1 MGFLVFIMFIVVIV
15 ALTKKSIKRDEERI
29 SARIREE
36 REEEIKREKEAERLR
51 EQQRLEEERLQQQ
64 QRLEDAG
71 LSESCLQFAQRMKE
85 HPMIVEEGQK
95 LLQEAILMLQKELK
109 DALTNESS
117 VYFSFSV
124 SSWGAHCNPPGSYAF
139 NFASHGISLLES
151 SEGMPVWAKTA
162 GIAWA
167 LWRQIKEPLQNAVP
181 ALTIQSVDWSYDE
194 YKNTMGSG
202 TLRMKG
208 VLKQDRFMKL

>member
-1 MGFLVFIMFIVVIV
+1 MGVLVIIAFFVAIV
-15 ALTKKSIKRDEERI
+15 ALMTKSVNRRKEEQE
-29 SARIREE
+29 AAWIREE

-51 EQQRLEEERLQQQ
+51 GQ

-124 SSWGAHCNPPGSYAF
+124 SSWGAHCNSPGSYAF
-139 NFASHGISLLES
+139 TFASHGISLLES

-162 GIAWA
+162 GIGWA
-167 LWRQIKEPLQNAVP
+167 LWRQIKEPLLNAVP
-181 ALTIQSVDWSYDE
+181 ALTIQSVDWSYGE
-194 YKNTMGSG
+194 YKNTMGNG
-202 TLRMKG
+202 TLRMEG

>member
-1 MGFLVFIMFIVVIV
+1 MGVLVILAAIIAIV
-15 ALTKKSIKRDEERI
+15 ALARRSAKRDEERI

-36 REEEIKREKEAERLR
+36 REEEIKREKEAERI
-51 EQQRLEEERLQQQ
+51 EKERQQQ

-71 LSESCLQFAQRMKE
+71 LSESCLQFAQLMKAF
-85 HPMIVEEGQK
+85 PMILKEGEK

-117 VYFSFSV
+117 VSFSFSV
-124 SSWGAHCNPPGSYAF
+124 SSWGLHCDSPCRYTFS
-139 NFASHGISLLES
+139 FASHGISLLES

-162 GIAWA
+162 GIGWA
-167 LWRQIKEPLQNAVP
+167 LWRQIKEPLLNAVP
-181 ALTIQSVDWSYDE
+181 ALTIQSVDWSYGE
-194 YKNTMGSG
+194 YKNTMGDG
-202 TLRMKG
+202 TLRMEG

>member
-1 MGFLVFIMFIVVIV
+1 MGVLAIIAVIIAIV
-15 ALTKKSIKRDEERI
+15 ALARRSAKRDEERI

-36 REEEIKREKEAERLR
+36 REEEIKREKEAERI
-51 EQQRLEEERLQQQ
+51 EKERQQQ

-117 VYFSFSV
+117 VSFSFSV
-124 SSWGAHCNPPGSYAF
+124 SSWGLHCDSPCRYTFS
-139 NFASHGISLLES
+139 FASHGISLLES

-162 GIAWA
+162 GIGWA
-167 LWRQIKEPLQNAVP
+167 LWRQIKEPLLNAVP

>member
-1 MGFLVFIMFIVVIV
+1 MGFFVCIMVIAVIV
-15 ALTKKSIKRDEERI
+15 ALAIKSIKRQEAAAQE
-29 SARIREE
+29 AAWA
-36 REEEIKREKEAERLR
+36 EEIEQKKEAERLR
-51 EQQRLEEERLQQQ
+51 QQQRLEEERLQQQ

-71 LSESCLQFAQRMKE
+71 LSKNCLQFAQRMKE
-85 HPMIVEEGQK
+85 HPMIVEEGEK
-95 LLQEAILMLQKELK
+95 LLQEAILMLQKELN

-167 LWRQIKEPLQNAVP
+167 LWRQINEPLLNAVP

-202 TLRMKG
+202 TLRMEG

>member
-1 MGFLVFIMFIVVIV
+1 MGVLVIIAFFVAIV
-15 ALTKKSIKRDEERI
+15 ALMTKSVNRRKEEQE
-29 SARIREE
+29 AAWIREE
-36 REEEIKREKEAERLR
+36 REEEIRQEKLR
-51 EQQRLEEERLQQQ
+51 QQ

-151 SEGMPVWAKTA
+151 SEGMPVRAKTA
-162 GIAWA
+162 GIGWA
-167 LWRQIKEPLQNAVP
+167 LWRQINEPLQNAVP
-181 ALTIQSVDWSYDE
+181 ALTIQNVEWHYAPSFVE
-194 YKNTMGSG
+194 YRLRDDG
-202 TLRMKG
+202 TLQMKG

>member
-1 MGFLVFIMFIVVIV
+1 MGVLVCIAVVAAIV
-15 ALTKKSIKRDEERI
+15 ALAIKSIKRQEAAAQE
-29 SARIREE
+29 AAWA
-36 REEEIKREKEAERLR
+36 EEIEQKKEAERLR
-51 EQQRLEEERLQQQ
+51 QQQRLEEERLQQQ

-71 LSESCLQFAQRMKE
+71 LSESCLQFAHRMKA

-181 ALTIQSVDWSYDE
+181 ALTIQSVDWSYG
-194 YKNTMGSG
+194 M
-202 TLRMKG
+202 LRMEG
-208 VLKQDRFMKL
+208 VLKQDRFLEI

>member
-1 MGFLVFIMFIVVIV
+1 MGVLVIIAFFVAIV
-15 ALTKKSIKRDEERI
+15 ALMTKSVNRRKEEQE
-29 SARIREE
+29 AAWIREE
-36 REEEIKREKEAERLR
+36 REEEIRREKEAERLR
-51 EQQRLEEERLQQQ
+51 QQ

-71 LSESCLQFAQRMKE
+71 LSESCLQFAQRMKA

-167 LWRQIKEPLQNAVP
+167 LWRQIKEPLLNAVP

>member
-1 MGFLVFIMFIVVIV
+1 MGVLVIIAFFVAIV
-15 ALTKKSIKRDEERI
+15 ALMTKSVNRRKEEQE
-29 SARIREE
+29 AAWIREE

-51 EQQRLEEERLQQQ
+51 QQ

-71 LSESCLQFAQRMKE
+71 LSESCLQFAQRMKA

-151 SEGMPVWAKTA
+151 SEGMPVRAKTA
-162 GIAWA
+162 GIGWA
-167 LWRQIKEPLQNAVP
+167 LWRQINEPLQNAVP
-181 ALTIQSVDWSYDE
+181 ALTIQNVEWHYAPSFVE
-194 YKNTMGSG
+194 YRLRDDG
-202 TLRMKG
+202 TLQMKG

>member
-15 ALTKKSIKRDEERI
+15 ALAKKSIKRQEE
-29 SARIREE
+29 AAQEAAWV
-36 REEEIKREKEAERLR
+36 EEIKQKKEAERI
-51 EQQRLEEERLQQQ
+51 EKERQQQ

-71 LSESCLQFAQRMKE
+71 LSESCLRFAQRMKE

-95 LLQEAILMLQKELK
+95 LLQEAVSVLQKDLN
-109 DALTNESS
+109 DAVRNETN

-124 SSWGAHCNPPGSYAF
+124 DALGVRCDYPGSYAF
-139 NFASHGISLLES
+139 TFASHGISFLES

-162 GIAWA
+162 GIGWA
-167 LWRQIKEPLQNAVP
+167 LWRQIKEPLLNAVP
-181 ALTIQSVDWSYDE
+181 ALTIQSVDWSYGE
-194 YKNTMGSG
+194 YKNTMGNG
-202 TLRMKG
+202 TLRMEG

>member
-1 MGFLVFIMFIVVIV
+1 MGVLVIIAFFVAIV
-15 ALTKKSIKRDEERI
+15 ALMTKSVNRRKEEQE
-29 SARIREE
+29 AAWIREE
-36 REEEIKREKEAERLR
+36 REEEIRREKVRQ
-51 EQQRLEEERLQQQ
+51 QQRLEEERLQQQ

-181 ALTIQSVDWSYDE
+181 ALTIQSVDWSYG
-194 YKNTMGSG
+194 M
-202 TLRMKG
+202 LRMEG
-208 VLKQDRFMKL
+208 VLKQDRFLEI

>member
-1 MGFLVFIMFIVVIV
+1 MGVLAIIAVIIAIV
-15 ALTKKSIKRDEERI
+15 ALARRSAKRDEERI

-36 REEEIKREKEAERLR
+36 REEEIKREKEAERI
-51 EQQRLEEERLQQQ
+51 EKERQQQ

-71 LSESCLQFAQRMKE
+71 LSKSCLQFAQRMKE

-117 VYFSFSV
+117 VSFSFSV
-124 SSWGAHCNPPGSYAF
+124 SSWGAHCDSPGSYTF
-139 NFASHGISLLES
+139 SFASHGISLLES

-162 GIAWA
+162 GIGWA

>member
-1 MGFLVFIMFIVVIV
+1 MGVLVCIAVVAAIV
-15 ALTKKSIKRDEERI
+15 ALAIKSIKRQEAAAQE
-29 SARIREE
+29 AAWA
-36 REEEIKREKEAERLR
+36 EEIEQKKEAERLR

-124 SSWGAHCNPPGSYAF
+124 SSWGAHCNSPGSYAF
-139 NFASHGISLLES
+139 TFASHGISLLES

-167 LWRQIKEPLQNAVP
+167 LWRQINEPLLNAVP
-181 ALTIQSVDWSYDE
+181 ALSLQSVDWSYDG
-194 YKNTMGSG
+194 YKTLGSG
-202 TLRMKG
+202 TLRMEG

>member
-1 MGFLVFIMFIVVIV
+1 MGVLVIIAFFVAIV
-15 ALTKKSIKRDEERI
+15 ALMTKSVNRRKEEQE
-29 SARIREE
+29 AAWIREE

-51 EQQRLEEERLQQQ
+51 GQ

-71 LSESCLQFAQRMKE
+71 LSKSCLQFAQRMKE

-117 VYFSFSV
+117 VSFSFSV
-124 SSWGAHCNPPGSYAF
+124 SSWGAHCDSPGSYTF
-139 NFASHGISLLES
+139 SFASHGISLLES

-162 GIAWA
+162 GIGWA

-208 VLKQDRFMKL
+208 VLKQDRFLEI

>member
-1 MGFLVFIMFIVVIV
+1 MGVLVCIAVVAAIV
-15 ALTKKSIKRDEERI
+15 ALAIKSIKRQEAAAQE
-29 SARIREE
+29 AAWA
-36 REEEIKREKEAERLR
+36 EEIEQKKEAERLR
-51 EQQRLEEERLQQQ
+51 QQQRLEEERLQQQ

-71 LSESCLQFAQRMKE
+71 LSESCLQFAQGMKE
-85 HPMIVEEGQK
+85 HPMIVEEGQQ

-167 LWRQIKEPLQNAVP
+167 LWRQINEPLQNAVP

>member
-1 MGFLVFIMFIVVIV
+1 MGVLVIIAFFVAIV
-15 ALTKKSIKRDEERI
+15 ALMTKSVNRRKEEQE
-29 SARIREE
+29 AAWIREE
-36 REEEIKREKEAERLR
+36 REEEIKREKEAERL
-51 EQQRLEEERLQQQ
+51 QQQ

-71 LSESCLQFAQRMKE
+71 LSKSCLQFAQRMKE

-117 VYFSFSV
+117 VSFSFSV
-124 SSWGAHCNPPGSYAF
+124 SSWGAHCDSPGRYTFS
-139 NFASHGISLLES
+139 FASHGISLLES

-162 GIAWA
+162 GIGWA

-208 VLKQDRFMKL
+208 VLKQDRFLEI

>member
-1 MGFLVFIMFIVVIV
+1 MGVLVCIAVVAAIV
-15 ALTKKSIKRDEERI
+15 ALAIKSIKRQEAAAQE
-29 SARIREE
+29 AAWA
-36 REEEIKREKEAERLR
+36 EEIEQKKEAERLR
-51 EQQRLEEERLQQQ
+51 QQQRLEEERLQQQ

-85 HPMIVEEGQK
+85 HPMIVEEGQQ

-167 LWRQIKEPLQNAVP
+167 LWRQINEPLQNAVP

>member
-29 SARIREE
+29 SAQIREE
-36 REEEIKREKEAERLR
+36 REEEIKREKEK
-51 EQQRLEEERLQQQ
+51 ERLQQQ

-85 HPMIVEEGQK
+85 HPMIVEEGEK
-95 LLQEAILMLQKELK
+95 LLMEAILMLQKELN

-139 NFASHGISLLES
+139 KFASHGVSLLES

-162 GIAWA
+162 GIGWA
-167 LWRQIKEPLQNAVP
+167 LWRQINEPLQNAVP

>member
-1 MGFLVFIMFIVVIV
+1 MGVLVIIAFFVAIV
-15 ALTKKSIKRDEERI
+15 ALMTKSVNRRKEEQE
-29 SARIREE
+29 AAWIREE
-36 REEEIKREKEAERLR
+36 REEEIRREKVR
-51 EQQRLEEERLQQQ
+51 QQ

-124 SSWGAHCNPPGSYAF
+124 SSWGAHCNSPGSYAF
-139 NFASHGISLLES
+139 TFASHGISLLES

-167 LWRQIKEPLQNAVP
+167 LWRQINEPLLNAVP
-181 ALTIQSVDWSYDE
+181 ALSLQSVDWSYDG
-194 YKNTMGSG
+194 YKTLGSG
-202 TLRMKG
+202 TLRMEG